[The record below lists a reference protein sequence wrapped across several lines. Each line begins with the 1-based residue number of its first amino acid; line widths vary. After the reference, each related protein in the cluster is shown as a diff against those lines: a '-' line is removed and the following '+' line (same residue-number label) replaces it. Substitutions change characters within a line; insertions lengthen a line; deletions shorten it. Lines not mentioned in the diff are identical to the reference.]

1 MKKAIT
7 ASENCSYDPFVVF
20 QRNPMIFKSLLYR
33 NGHIRSKLSAVRIH
47 HIHHQPLRAGSGCSP
62 LDHTVGAVILET
74 IPLVIGLVV
83 DDKLVVVLAAAA
95 QCLCGEGHHITGVHL
110 IGGCGERT
118 LQFCGSSRAVYDYG
132 HVLSHTLSGAI
143 LDVYHDT
150 LGACSGCLPFDG
162 VVCAVILQLIPLVV
176 GSVVDDK
183 LVLVVAVAAVAYSG
197 KGDDLTGV
205 CGGLVS
211 STPRGT
217 LSFTVSVHTS
227 EVTLSPYLSVTTQ
240 RN

>member
-83 DDKLVVVLAAAA
+83 DDELVVVLAAAA
-95 QCLCGEGHHITGVHL
+95 DTIRGQCHHITGVHL
-110 IGGCGERT
+110 
-118 LQFCGSSRAVYDYG
+118 
-132 HVLSHTLSGAI
+132 
-143 LDVYHDT
+143 
-150 LGACSGCLPFDG
+150 
-162 VVCAVILQLIPLVV
+162 V
-176 GSVVDDK
+176 G
-183 LVLVVAVAAVAYSG
+183 
-197 KGDDLTGV
+197 
-205 CGGLVS
+205 
-211 STPRGT
+211 R
-217 LSFTVSVHTS
+217 
-227 EVTLSPYLSVTTQ
+227 
-240 RN
+240 

>member
-7 ASENCSYDPFVVF
+7 ASENCSYDPFIVF
-20 QRNPMIFKSLLYR
+20 QRNPMICKSLLYR
-33 NGHIRSKLSAVRIH
+33 NGHIRSKLSAVGVH

-62 LDHTVGAVILET
+62 LDHAVGAVILKT
-74 IPLVIGLVV
+74 VPLVVRLVV
-83 DDKLVVVLAAAA
+83 DDELVVVLAAAA
-95 QCLCGEGHHITGVHL
+95 DTIRGQCHHITGVHL

-118 LQFCGSSRAVYDYG
+118 LQFCGSSRTVYDYG
-132 HVLSHTLSGAI
+132 HVLSNALSGAI

-183 LVLVVAVAAVAYSG
+183 FVLI
-197 KGDDLTGV
+197 
-205 CGGLVS
+205 
-211 STPRGT
+211 
-217 LSFTVSVHTS
+217 
-227 EVTLSPYLSVTTQ
+227 
-240 RN
+240 N